1 MQDETAVIETFINVY
16 HHLTDSGV
24 FIFDVHTVYKMMT
37 LFNNQSYIDDKGT
50 FLAWD
55 AVQGDLPL
63 SVYHDMTFFIRHED
77 ETYSRFDESHFQRT
91 FDEKTYLS
99 WLAQVGFKHVET
111 FTDFNIDEHN
121 EDAERLFSLRKIKV
135 KPLAQ
140 TCIKLRS
147 GFMYQFY
154 YAIKIFNSME
164 VIYYKCCCFNYGI
177 SWFYIL
183 EQDDYTSRDF
193 ENKDTALKQS
203 TSENSSLSK
212 LEDVQAKDGDNSK
225 IKVLY
230 MSI

>member
-37 LFNNQSYIDDKGT
+37 LFNNQSYIDDKGDI

-121 EDAERLFSLRKIKV
+121 EDTERLFFIAKNKSKTTRSDVYKV
-135 KPLAQ
+135 EEWFY
-140 TCIKLRS
+140 CIN
-147 GFMYQFY
+147 FY
-154 YAIKIFNSME
+154 YAIKIF
-164 VIYYKCCCFNYGI
+164 
-177 SWFYIL
+177 
-183 EQDDYTSRDF
+183 
-193 ENKDTALKQS
+193 
-203 TSENSSLSK
+203 
-212 LEDVQAKDGDNSK
+212 
-225 IKVLY
+225 
-230 MSI
+230 

>member
-37 LFNNQSYIDDKGT
+37 LFNNQSYIDDKGDI

-121 EDAERLFSLRKIKV
+121 EDTERLFFIAKNKV

-147 GFMYQFY
+147 GF
-154 YAIKIFNSME
+154 IVSIF
-164 VIYYKCCCFNYGI
+164 IT
-177 SWFYIL
+177 L
-183 EQDDYTSRDF
+183 
-193 ENKDTALKQS
+193 
-203 TSENSSLSK
+203 
-212 LEDVQAKDGDNSK
+212 
-225 IKVLY
+225 
-230 MSI
+230 